1 MSSYKMILNVMVEI
15 NEECNEEDKN
25 TVLADKTEACKIAE
39 GLLQDHFSDG
49 KIMVKSVSFKRV
61 KGKRNEK

>member
-25 TVLADKTEACKIAE
+25 TVLNDKTAACRAAAE
-39 GLLQDHFSDG
+39 LLQDHFREG
-49 KIMVKSVSFKRV
+49 KIIVKSVSFKRV
-61 KGKRNEK
+61 KGEQ